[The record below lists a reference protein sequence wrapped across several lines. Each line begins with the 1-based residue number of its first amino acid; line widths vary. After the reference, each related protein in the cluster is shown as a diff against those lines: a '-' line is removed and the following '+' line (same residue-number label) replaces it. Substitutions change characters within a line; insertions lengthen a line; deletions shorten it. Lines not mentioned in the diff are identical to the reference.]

1 MRVEL
6 SNMQKYCLL
15 LLCLSSACATKTPIK
30 SMNADSLRQEIEAV
44 CAEGGRKEDIFYFIE
59 EGDNAKA
66 SDIARR
72 LRTEKLEGCD

>member
-1 MRVEL
+1 
-6 SNMQKYCLL
+6 MQKYYLSLL
-15 LLCLSSACATKTPIK
+15 LVCLSSGCATKTPTK
-30 SMNADSLRQEIEAV
+30 SIDADSLRQEIEAV

-72 LRTEKLEGCD
+72 LRSEKLKGCD